1 MQTSQFAPLE
11 SLLGPHGPDI
21 VRAMRAATEFL
32 ASHSSDELLARV
44 GTVVDEVPRAA
55 HLTKDVFQA
64 SYGGRQA
71 GPPDDV
77 LTGRGLFF
85 ITEQRKLF
93 LDCTGGHY
101 QMTWGYRHPSLDAA
115 MRDALDMGIV
125 WDAHSNIP
133 GATVKRLSYKLVEL
147 CNPDDAAIR
156 ACDSSAL
163 GADDSRLNTVLLGIC
178 TGSVACS
185 TALKIMLMRHERVK
199 GTPPVMVTLNGNYHG
214 TDIFAQRMRGMWE
227 PYFANIEFVNI
238 EPNDTGAAQAVFAR
252 YGERVMGFM
261 CEPILMNREAILVE
275 PQFMRTVRRLC
286 DEAGALLA
294 VDEIQTGSWCTGF
307 FHYLKWGITPD
318 FVICGK
324 GMAAGLH
331 PLAAVIYKRPL
342 DLLAQYDSIS
352 TNGNAPLAAYVALQS
367 IAMIEEQAERIAA
380 VAAACGRML
389 REVAAEH
396 PHLVRAVHGDGL
408 LSGLKFHRVA
418 DALEFHRRCVER
430 GLWVR
435 AHAYHEGHSTVLCK
449 FALLVSE
456 REIGYMR
463 DVYSQVLSDMA
474 GTPR

>member
-1 MQTSQFAPLE
+1 MMQTDEFASPE
-11 SLLGPHGPDI
+11 SLLGPHGSDI
-21 VRAMRAATEFL
+21 VRATKAATEFL
-32 ASHSSDELLARV
+32 ASHSGDELLARV
-44 GTVVDEVPRAA
+44 GTVIDEVPRAA

-93 LDCTGGHY
+93 LDGTGGHY
-101 QMTWGYRHPSLDAA
+101 QMTWGYRHPRLDAA
-115 MRDALDMGIV
+115 MRDALDMGVV

-133 GATVKRLSYKLVEL
+133 GATVKRLSYKLAEL
-147 CNPDDAAIR
+147 CNPGDAAIR
-156 ACDSSAL
+156 ACDSSTVD
-163 GADDSRLNTVLLGIC
+163 ADEGRLNTVLLGIC

-185 TALKIMLMRHERVK
+185 TALKIMLMRHERLK
-199 GTPPVMVTLNGNYHG
+199 GTVPVMVTLNGNYHG

-227 PYFANIEFVNI
+227 PYFANVEFVSV
-238 EPNDTGAAQAVFAR
+238 EPNDTAAAEEVFAR
-252 YGERVMGFM
+252 YGERIAGFM
-261 CEPILMNREAILVE
+261 CEPIMMNREAILVE
-275 PQFMRTVRRLC
+275 PGFMRTVRRLC

-294 VDEIQTGSWCTGF
+294 VDEIQTGFWLPGC

-367 IAMIEEQAERIAA
+367 IAMIEEQAERISA
-380 VAAACGRML
+380 VAEACGRML

-396 PHLVRAVHGDGL
+396 PSLIKAVHGEGL
-408 LSGLKFHRVA
+408 LSGLKFHRVT
-418 DALEFHRRCVER
+418 DALEFHRHCVER

-456 REIGYMR
+456 REIEFMGE
-463 DVYSQVLSDMA
+463 VYREVLTGLA
-474 GTPR
+474 